1 MYRTFQ
7 SLPMRNRIQP
17 QNRTRLRFRLIVT
30 TTFVLVLIASALM
43 LVFQFGDSE
52 ESRAGVAANETM
64 TTGSFIIN
72 MGVTPQTTGNGL
84 KPYGMIFDLIRNYS
98 VPVKWIIDPAK
109 TKDANDFSHNAV
121 NYKGGPF
128 VIQKEF
134 ITPAV
139 AARIA
144 YWQTQGV
151 VGAYTVSAISVPV
164 AHTLTA
170 LPTVMIDSLS
180 GNQSIL
186 AAYYANAG
194 IPASAYTVGSPAQL
208 TGCIDVWTN
217 PHGDP
222 TWNTHNY
229 LYDFVTTQKSW
240 IWAQC
245 HSVSMMEYCKSSVAP
260 IRQLNFLS
268 SGGLQCY
275 NNNKCGTNPEVH
287 SGNSTSP
294 YTYYYPTDP
303 VMQFMGNMHGASS
316 AGSEKWYVPLS
327 TGQWNTA
334 TRRGVVTSNGASPR
348 EGVLLV
354 YGPAYGNSSNGWV
367 MYEAGHD
374 LSTGGS
380 SATDRVAAQRAY
392 FNFVLLAGTAKKISI
407 NATVTATLPSGAS
420 GTASATVSSGTPPY
434 SYQWTSQLGGT
445 FANSSAATTAYTA
458 PTVGGNTTDVVTLR
472 VTDACGRVSLYTQF
486 INITFSPLPV
496 SLVSFE
502 AKRNGQQVLTSWVTA
517 SEVNNDFFTIERSTD
532 GSVFQALNRVAGR
545 GTTSET
551 STYRW
556 TDPQPPA
563 GICYYRLRQTDY
575 DGRSETF
582 PSVMVE
588 ATRSGSRD
596 ISIYPNPVRDRF
608 MLPVTVESDCQATL
622 RIYNATGA
630 CVQQRLLNL
639 QRGSNTVNGTT
650 ADLPAGNYVLMLESE
665 GLLTKSRFSLIR

>member
-1 MYRTFQ
+1 MRSKQ
-7 SLPMRNRIQP
+7 QLRNR
-17 QNRTRLRFRLIVT
+17 NALRLRWIVAGSLLFLLT
-30 TTFVLVLIASALM
+30 ATSVFLAL
-43 LVFQFGDSE
+43 QFGDRV
-52 ESRAGVAANETM
+52 ESKAGTSANETFS
-64 TTGSFIIN
+64 TGSFIIN
-72 MGVTPQTTGNGL
+72 MGVTPQTTANGL
-84 KPYGMIFDLIRNYS
+84 KPYGMVYDLINAYS

-109 TKDANDFSHNAV
+109 TKDANDFTHNGV

-128 VIQKEF
+128 IVQKEF

-151 VGAYTVSAISVPV
+151 VGAYTASSISVPV
-164 AHTLTA
+164 AHTLTSV
-170 LPTVMIDSLS
+170 PIVMIDSLS
-180 GNQSIL
+180 GNQAIL
-186 AAYYANAG
+186 KTYYTNAG
-194 IPASAYTVGSPAQL
+194 IPATAYRVGSPSQL
-208 TGCIDVWTN
+208 TGCIDVWSN

-245 HSVSMMEYCKSSVAP
+245 HSVSMMEYCRSSVAP

-287 SGNSTSP
+287 TGNSTSP
-294 YTYYYPTDP
+294 YTYSYPTDP

-316 AGSEKWYVPLS
+316 AGSERWYVPLS
-327 TGQWNTA
+327 TGQWNA
-334 TRRGVVTSNGASPR
+334 LTRRGVTTANGSSPR

-354 YGPAYGNSSNGWV
+354 YGPAYGDVNNGWV

-380 SATDRVAAQRAY
+380 SVADRVAAQRAY
-392 FNFVLLAGTAKKISI
+392 FNFILLAGTAKKINI

-582 PSVMVE
+582 PSVMIE

-608 MLPVTVESDCQATL
+608 MLPITVESDCQATL